1 MNKNLLHDEIDKL
14 IALSWMQEKQYVKYG
29 EMRYALLGYNDLD
42 IAKWESEHGKPI
54 IDTRSNDY
62 FSIQKISK
70 ALEAKISQVSKEIHV
85 SSALFQDHHE
95 GAKPSL
101 KQIMGSEF
109 IMLLKSGTEANLI
122 ATEMLSYKNVPVYF
136 DKHSH
141 ASTRGGFNMARG
153 RMLLDKYLKVDVENA
168 LNALE
173 KSNTSEEDIRRII
186 QKPLHRILESVG
198 FYSFNHNDYDHLDEQ
213 IKKHGPGIVYTEG
226 LFSVYGDLL
235 KPEIAEIAKKHD
247 CSLVLDESHS
257 LFGTATS
264 DLSINRNLPAKAD
277 ILTASLSKAGCSLLG
292 VIGLQPEF
300 FEKRYIYLEKKLNR
314 TLTDAERERAKLSL
328 INLFRRSIFFV
339 FSNAPSDIE
348 EAGLQARINFLLQSP
363 ERRAILMDKTKYIRE
378 KIRNA
383 GIKLLSESPM
393 MFFEIGSEPDSVE
406 FRNYLIEQHG
416 IIGSLYIPPATPI
429 NGAGVRSC
437 INYDMCI
444 DNEQFERFIYGI
456 IDAHKKI
463 KFDNKCRKINEL
475 YL

>member
-1 MNKNLLHDEIDKL
+1 MNNNLLFDEIDKL
-14 IALSWMQEKQYVKYG
+14 ISLSWMQEKQFVKYG

-54 IDTRSNDY
+54 IDTRPNDY

-70 ALEAKISQVSKEIHV
+70 ALEAKIAQVPKEIHV
-85 SSALFQDHHE
+85 SSPLFQDWPVGVKH
-95 GAKPSL
+95 SL
-101 KQIMGSEF
+101 KQVMGSEC

-122 ATEMLSYKNVPVYF
+122 ATDMMSHKNIPVYF
-136 DKHSH
+136 DKHTH
-141 ASTRGGFNMARG
+141 ATTRCGFNLARG
-153 RMLLDKYLKVDVENA
+153 RMLESIEIFKKA
-168 LNALE
+168 LNRLE

-186 QKPLHRILESVG
+186 QKPLLKILDSVG
-198 FYSFNHNDYDHLDEQ
+198 FYSFNHNDYDDLDER
-213 IKKHGPGIVYTEG
+213 IKKHGPGVVFTEG

-247 CSLVLDESHS
+247 CSLVIDESHS

-264 DLSINRNLPAKAD
+264 DLTINRNLPAKAD

-328 INLFRRSIFFV
+328 FNLFRRHIIFV

-348 EAGLQARINFLLQSP
+348 ESGLQARMNFLLQRP
-363 ERRAILMDKTKYIRE
+363 ERRAILLDKTKYIRE

-393 MFFEIGSEPDSVE
+393 MFFEVGSEPDSVE

-437 INYDMCI
+437 VNYDICS
-444 DNEQFERFIYGI
+444 DNEQVERFIYGI

-463 KFDNKCRKINEL
+463 KFDNKCRKKSEL
-475 YL
+475 YF